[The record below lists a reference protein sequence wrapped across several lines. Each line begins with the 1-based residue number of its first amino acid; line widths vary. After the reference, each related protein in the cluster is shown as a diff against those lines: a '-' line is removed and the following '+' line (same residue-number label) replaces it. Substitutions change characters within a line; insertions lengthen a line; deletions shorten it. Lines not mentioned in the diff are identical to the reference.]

1 MDLSKAF
8 DTLNHQIL
16 LSKLEHYGIQGVALQ
31 WIDSYLSNRLQFVQF
46 NQSRSSDQ
54 IMRCGVPQGSVLGP
68 LLFLIYI
75 NDLPN
80 ATNLTETVLFADD
93 TSIFYSHSNITHLIA
108 TLNNELNNIN
118 IWMKANKLSV
128 NIEKTNYIVFKS
140 RQKKIN
146 DNFALF
152 YDTKLLKQ
160 KHDVNFLGVYIDEN
174 LNWKPHINHV
184 CNKISKSIGILYKS
198 RFYLSTKTKLSD
210 I

>member
-16 LSKLEHYGIQGVALQ
+16 LTKLEHYGIQGVALQ

-46 NQSRSSDQ
+46 KQYRSSDQ

-93 TSIFYSHSNITHLIA
+93 TSIFYSHSNIAHLIA

-118 IWMKANKLSV
+118 IWMKANKLAV
-128 NIEKTNYIVFKS
+128 NI
-140 RQKKIN
+140 
-146 DNFALF
+146 
-152 YDTKLLKQ
+152 TK
-160 KHDVNFLGVYIDEN
+160 
-174 LNWKPHINHV
+174 
-184 CNKISKSIGILYKS
+184 
-198 RFYLSTKTKLSD
+198 
-210 I
+210 